1 LESIVPP
8 APKEVKSMKKRIA
21 CGLLLCGIFLAQS
34 IRSAEITI
42 PIEKYQLKNGLR
54 VILSKD
60 NAVPVVTVYMIYDVG
75 ARSEEKG
82 HTGFAHLF
90 EHMMFEGSANAPKGT
105 HFAAVESNGGTL
117 NGSTHPDFTD
127 YYEIL
132 PSNKLATALW
142 LESDRMRSLSIN
154 DENLKNQ
161 KEAVKQERRLSFD
174 NQPYAT
180 AIVDVWPTVMFR
192 NWQSSHSLIGSFE
205 DLNASSVEDVSKFFK
220 TYYAPNNAALVIV
233 GDIQPAE
240 AKKLIETYFAD
251 IPSQPQPKHPDLAEP
266 AGFQAASK
274 VVKDA
279 LARVP
284 GVVLGYPG
292 PKRRSPDYYA
302 LHMIDAILTGG
313 DSSRIR
319 QDLVKGKQSVI
330 EYQAELG
337 WPFASALD
345 FRDPE
350 PYAMFIL
357 YNPNFTAKQIV
368 DQVQEEIA
376 KLQDAPLDAKE
387 LERVKTQVRAG
398 AIKDMQ
404 GSLSRAK
411 TLAQYAIADGNPELI
426 NTELDAMLAVT
437 PAQIQAAAKK
447 YLTADKR
454 AVMEI
459 VPAPAGQ
466 PGAPGQQ
473 KEGQ

>member
-1 LESIVPP
+1 MRKL
-8 APKEVKSMKKRIA
+8 IA
-21 CGLLLCGIFLAQS
+21 CGLLICGAFLAK
-34 IRSAEITI
+34 SAEVTI
-42 PIEKYQLKNGLR
+42 PIDKYKLKNGLQ

-82 HTGFAHLF
+82 RTGFAHLF

-105 HFAAVESNGGTL
+105 HFATVESNGGTL

-127 YYEIL
+127 YYEVL

-154 DENLKNQ
+154 EENLKNQ

-205 DLNASSVEDVSKFFK
+205 DLNAASVSDVSKFFK

-233 GDIQPAE
+233 GDIQTAD
-240 AKKLIETYFAD
+240 AKKLIETYFGD
-251 IPSQPQPKHPDLAEP
+251 IPSQTQPKHPDMTEP
-266 AGFQAASK
+266 PGFQAATK
-274 VVKDA
+274 VQKDP

-284 GVVLGYPG
+284 GVVIGYPG

-302 LHMIDAILTGG
+302 LNMIDAILTGG

-330 EYQAELG
+330 QYEANLG
-337 WPFASALD
+337 WPFASTLD

-368 DQVQEEIA
+368 DQVQEEIG
-376 KLQDAPLDAKE
+376 KLQDTPLDARE
-387 LERVKTQVRAG
+387 LERVKTQLRAN
-398 AIKDMQ
+398 AIKEMQ
-404 GSLSRAK
+404 GSLSRAR

-426 NTELDAMLAVT
+426 NTELDAMLSVT

-447 YLTADKR
+447 FLTPDKR

-459 VPAPAGQ
+459 APAPSPQTGT
-466 PGAPGQQ
+466 PGQQ

>member
-1 LESIVPP
+1 
-8 APKEVKSMKKRIA
+8 MKKRIA
-21 CGLLLCGIFLAQS
+21 CGLLACGAFLVQS
-34 IRSAEITI
+34 ASSAEVSI

-75 ARSEEKG
+75 SRSEDKG
-82 HTGFAHLF
+82 RTGFAHLF

-127 YYEIL
+127 YYEVL

-154 DENLKNQ
+154 EENLKNQ

-180 AIVDVWPTVMFR
+180 AIVDVWPTVMYR

-205 DLNASSVEDVSKFFK
+205 DLNASSVADVSKFFK

-233 GDIQPAE
+233 GDIQTAE
-240 AKKLIETYFAD
+240 AKKLIETYFGD
-251 IPSQPQPKHPDLAEP
+251 IPSQPKPNRPDLTEP
-266 AGFQAASK
+266 PGFQATTK
-274 VVKDA
+274 VQKDP

-284 GVVLGYPG
+284 SVVIGYPG

-313 DSSRIR
+313 DSSRLR

-330 EYQAELG
+330 SYEAELG

-376 KLQDAPLDAKE
+376 KLQDTPLDAKE
-387 LERVKTQVRAG
+387 LERVKTLMRAG
-398 AIKDMQ
+398 VVKEMQ
-404 GSLSRAK
+404 GSLNRAK

-437 PAQIQAAAKK
+437 PAEIQAAAKK
-447 YLTADKR
+447 FLTPDKR

-459 VPAPAGQ
+459 VPAPNPQ
-466 PGAPGQQ
+466 PGAPAQQ
-473 KEGQ
+473 KEGR